1 MKVNEL
7 KDDKIIRDW
16 LSGIKATDNIKQSY
30 LASMQLFTG
39 YTKKKPLQLIEE
51 AEAEIRAGLLMRERE
66 ITSYLRDF
74 RESLEKKEFAPLTIK
89 SRMTSICSFYKSYN
103 IQLPVIPKSTI
114 KAKPQLKRK
123 KIPTKEDIR
132 EVLKFCDPL
141 ERAIVLVGVSSG
153 LSCHRYI

>member
-16 LSGIKATDNIKQSY
+16 LSGIRATDNTKQSY

-74 RESLEKKEFAPLTIK
+74 RESLEGKELAPLTIK
-89 SRMTSICSFYKSYN
+89 T
-103 IQLPVIPKSTI
+103 
-114 KAKPQLKRK
+114 
-123 KIPTKEDIR
+123 
-132 EVLKFCDPL
+132 
-141 ERAIVLVGVSSG
+141 G
-153 LSCHRYI
+153 